1 MKDYT
6 SFFDRFREIN
16 SNFQSDSSIWGRDWD
31 WSYVQFSNHRLTIK
45 DAELISYS
53 SLLYATNLLSQI
65 VYTYFPN
72 IQILNNSEK
81 QVVFPE
87 IYGILSTAY
96 LHVCPSVPSTIII
109 YCNETADGNDY
120 ANWDKKIERKTWNEN
135 LKEFKNGVN
144 WVQSNL
150 DNLMPFLTSSILSE
164 NDLTEIEFKL
174 DEEHK
179 RIDDEINGVVV
190 TNPKRLTN
198 Y

>member
-1 MKDYT
+1 MERR
-6 SFFDRFREIN
+6 S
-16 SNFQSDSSIWGRDWD
+16 
-31 WSYVQFSNHRLTIK
+31 
-45 DAELISYS
+45 
-53 SLLYATNLLSQI
+53 
-65 VYTYFPN
+65 
-72 IQILNNSEK
+72 
-81 QVVFPE
+81 VFPE

-96 LHVCPSVPSTIII
+96 SHVCPSVPSTIII

-135 LKEFKNGVN
+135 LKEFKNGVI

-164 NDLTEIEFKL
+164 IDLTEIEFKL

>member
-45 DAELISYS
+45 DAELINYS

-120 ANWDKKIERKTWNEN
+120 ANWDKKIERKTWNEK
-135 LKEFKNGVN
+135 LTEFENGVI

-150 DNLMPFLTSSILSE
+150 DDLMPFLTSSMLSE
-164 NDLTEIEFKL
+164 IDLREIQLKL

-179 RIDDEINGVVV
+179 RINNEINGAVVA
-190 TNPKRLTN
+190 NQKRKTN

>member
-1 MKDYT
+1 MKDYKA
-6 SFFDRFREIN
+6 FFDRFREIN
-16 SNFQSDSSIWGRDWD
+16 SNFQSYSSIWGRDWE
-31 WSYVQFSNHRLTIK
+31 WSFIQFSNLRITIK
-45 DAELISYS
+45 DEELINYS

-81 QVVFPE
+81 QAVFPE
-87 IYGILSTAY
+87 IYGVLSTAY

-109 YCNETADGNDY
+109 YCNETADGDGN
-120 ANWDKKIERKTWNEN
+120 ANWDRQIERKTWNNHLVEFEN
-135 LKEFKNGVN
+135 SVT
-144 WVQSNL
+144 WVKSNL
-150 DNLMPFLTSSILSE
+150 NNLMPLLTSSKLCE
-164 NDLTEIEFKL
+164 VDLTEIQYKL

-179 RIDDEINGVVV
+179 RIDAEINGVVV